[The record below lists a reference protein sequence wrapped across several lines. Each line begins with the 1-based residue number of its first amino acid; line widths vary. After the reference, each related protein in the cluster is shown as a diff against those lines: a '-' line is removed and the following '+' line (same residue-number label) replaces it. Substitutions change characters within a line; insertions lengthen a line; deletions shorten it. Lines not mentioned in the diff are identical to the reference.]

1 MIALTIINVKRGDSV
16 STESPSEKKRI
27 TTFEEWQELAKKAK
41 RRWLIYG
48 IEDKP
53 ESWGLTIAL
62 GIQQYLIMF
71 GATIAVPMIL
81 SGIMAST
88 YQLPEEITRHFIAE
102 LVTITFF
109 VAGIATLLQTWPKT
123 GSGLPIIQGT
133 SFSFLGP
140 AISIITAG
148 AVIAHLEGYASLDDF
163 IANTDP
169 WTRATTVANYVST
182 AVFTGAL
189 FEIALGYSGIMGKVK
204 RVITPVSIGP
214 TVMMIGLTLYTAPG
228 GTNFHGCWW
237 EGLLVITLIVLLNQ
251 IIGSRYVKIQ
261 MFSILTSILLAW
273 AIAAGLTLSGV
284 IGGACAIN
292 TYTLTEMVRT
302 AKYVRAPIPFPWG
315 PPKFVAAFALGMLA
329 GYLAS
334 MVESIGDYHSVCRM
348 SEAPPPTEKM
358 ISKGLGSEGLGC
370 FIGGLF
376 GAMAGTTSYSE
387 NIGSIGLTRVASRLV
402 FQVGGAIILFLG
414 GILYVWGAFMA
425 TMPFPIIAGMYFA
438 TFGLIAAVGISLLSL
453 ADLKSSR
460 NLFIVGVASFSGL
473 AVPYIMDNANWS
485 GQTGAELVMSAFP
498 PDQQWLAQI
507 VVILLRT
514 GMAVAAIIGILLD
527 NIIPGTPEERGL
539 THPDWVG

>member
-1 MIALTIINVKRGDSV
+1 MSAEAQPQR
-16 STESPSEKKRI
+16 KRI

-41 RRWLIYG
+41 RKWLIYG

-53 ESWGLTIAL
+53 ESWALTIAL

-81 SGIMAST
+81 SGIVANT
-88 YQLPEEITRHFIAE
+88 YQLPEEVTRRFIAE

-123 GSGLPIIQGT
+123 GSGLPIIQGS

-148 AVIAHLEGYASLDDF
+148 AVIAQLEGYASLDDF

-189 FEIALGYSGIMGKVK
+189 FEIFLGYSGIMGKVK

-214 TVMMIGLTLYTAPG
+214 TVMLIGLTLYGAPG

-237 EGLLVITLIVLLNQ
+237 EGVLVIVLIVLLNQ
-251 IIGSRYVKIQ
+251 IIGSKYVKIQ

-273 AIAAGLTLSGV
+273 LVAAILTFTGA
-284 IGGACAIN
+284 IGGFCAIN
-292 TYTLTEMVRT
+292 TYTITEMVRT
-302 AKYVRAPIPFPWG
+302 GTYIRAPIPFPWG
-315 PPKFVAAFALGMLA
+315 PPKFVPAFTLGMLA

-358 ISKGLGSEGLGC
+358 ISKGLGAEGLGC
-370 FIGGLF
+370 FIGGIF
-376 GAMAGTTSYSE
+376 GAQAGTTSYSE
-387 NIGSIGLTRVASRLV
+387 NIGAIGLTRVASRIV
-402 FQVGGAIILFLG
+402 FQTGGLIILFLG

-453 ADLKSSR
+453 ADLKSAR
-460 NLFIVGVASFSGL
+460 NLFIVGISSFSGL
-473 AVPYIMDNANWS
+473 AIPYIMDNANWG
-485 GQTGAELVMSAFP
+485 GQTGADLVMAAFP
-498 PDQQWLAQI
+498 PGWEWLAQI
-507 VVILLRT
+507 IVIILRT
-514 GMAVAAIIGILLD
+514 GMAVGAILGILLD
-527 NIIPGTPEERGL
+527 NIIPGTPEERGI
-539 THPDWVG
+539 THPDWLG